1 MRVLVTGGAG
11 FIGSHLVERLL
22 ADGEEPVVFD
32 NLATGRLSNLEAFN
46 VEKIEGDVRSR
57 ADVRLAMRGVNGV
70 LHVAALPSVARS
82 WQDPVTTLAVN
93 AQGTAIVVEEAI
105 AAGVERLVY
114 SSSSSIYGDQE
125 AERKVETLEPRPI
138 SPYGFSKLLA
148 EQIVNA
154 HGASG
159 RIGTIAL
166 RYFNVFGSRQDPD
179 SPYSAVIPKFITAA
193 VAAETAVIYGDG
205 LQSRDFTFVENVVE
219 ANLLALRSAASGVA
233 VNIASGESRTL
244 LDLVDSISAIAGR
257 RLAVEH
263 AAPRAGEILHSLA
276 DISLA
281 DEVLGYR
288 PLVTFTDG
296 LDQAYGAYAN

>member
-32 NLATGRLSNLEAFN
+32 NLATGRLSNIETFDI
-46 VEKIEGDVRSR
+46 EKIEGDVRSR
-57 ADVRLAMRGVNGV
+57 DDVRRAMRGVNGV
-70 LHVAALPSVARS
+70 LHAAALPSVARS

-93 AQGTAIVVEEAI
+93 AQGSAIVVEEAI
-105 AAGVERLVY
+105 AAGVERFVY

-125 AERKVETLEPRPI
+125 AERKIETLEPRPI
-138 SPYGFSKLLA
+138 SPYGFSKLFA
-148 EQIVNA
+148 EQIVLA
-154 HGASG
+154 FGASG
-159 RIGTIAL
+159 RIGTLAL
-166 RYFNVFGSRQDPD
+166 RYFNVFGSRQDPN

-193 VAAETAVIYGDG
+193 VTRRIAVIYGDG

-219 ANLLALRSAASGVA
+219 ANVLALRSDASGVA
-233 VNIASGESRTL
+233 VNIASGQSRTL

-281 DEVLGYR
+281 GKLLGYR
-288 PLVTFTDG
+288 PLVAFADG
-296 LDQAYGAYAN
+296 LEQAYGAYAN